1 MASLFLRST
10 SKPQTLKPLFT
21 TRSYA
26 VVSSSSPQTHHTHHQ
41 NTHSYTSPNEFLNSW
56 DPPKNPKE
64 ANWKLAMLRRQ
75 YAKQVKEVRKE
86 YIQDMELQR
95 IDKLR
100 KDEAK
105 KEALRVANEERKAA
119 KLEAKKVKAAQ
130 RMVADEDF
138 RKMLIKERTEKLE
151 YWKKRE
157 SLVQEKKEKKKED
170 LRRQSSMWIDENK
183 LEARTLEALVD
194 GSNHF

>member
-1 MASLFLRST
+1 MASLFLRSHA
-10 SKPQTLKPLFT
+10 KPQTLKPLFT
-21 TRSYA
+21 TRSYGA
-26 VVSSSSPQTHHTHHQ
+26 VSSSSPQTHHTHHQ
-41 NTHSYTSPNEFLNSW
+41 KTHSYTSPNEFLNSW

-64 ANWKLAMLRRQ
+64 ANLKLALLRRQ

-86 YIQDMELQR
+86 YIQEMEVQR
-95 IDKLR
+95 IEKQR

-119 KLEAKKVKAAQ
+119 KLEAKKVKAAE
-130 RMVADEDF
+130 RMVAEEDF
-138 RKMLIKERTEKLE
+138 RRMLIKERAEKLE

-194 GSNHF
+194 GSNQF